1 MENLMGMFNNPAMM
15 EQMNQMMQNPEMQ
28 KMMGDPNIMKN
39 FSGMM
44 DPNNNE
50 NSTENATNDENDSTL
65 NDIEIQTNDNDEN
78 IISNGSSVLLQ
89 NLKNN
94 DYNNLTAIVQTY
106 NPEKERYL
114 IELTDSNKIISV
126 KRDNVILDIE

>member
-28 KMMGDPNIMKN
+28 KMMNDPNIMKN

-50 NSTENATNDENDSTL
+50 NATNDENDSTL
-65 NDIEIQTNDNDEN
+65 NDIEIQTNDNDNDEN

-106 NPEKERYL
+106 NHEKERYL

>member
-1 MENLMGMFNNPAMM
+1 MGMFNNPAMM